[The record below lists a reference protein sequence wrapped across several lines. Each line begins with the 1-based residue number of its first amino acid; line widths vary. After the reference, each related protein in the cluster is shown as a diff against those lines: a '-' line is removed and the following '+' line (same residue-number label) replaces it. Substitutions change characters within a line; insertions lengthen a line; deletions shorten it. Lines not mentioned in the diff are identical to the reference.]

1 MKQSKRSPKKNRT
14 EQNEKNSGMSIFS
27 TILFGNRGSRPLRL
41 LNFSCIYLSFYP
53 IFFAT
58 VLDSIENTKIY
69 FLWGIESQ
77 KLSFFNPIQDLNLL
91 SISSCI
97 ILSLAIFLWQ
107 KKRIP
112 REIATDTYNKL
123 PCPHPDCEQLLE
135 LQQKLNA
142 SEQLADCL
150 KERLHYQSTIAHLY
164 QLSLTETEFEVV
176 LQEATKAIATK
187 LNVEFVGIFELQNN
201 ESACIL
207 QAGVGWSEDFIG
219 YAKIWLSSTSLAG
232 YTLDRRQAVV
242 FNDLLIETRF
252 QASPLFHNA
261 KIVSGINLSILKSEG
276 IYGMLGAYS
285 TRSRQFQENEL
296 EFLLAI
302 GEIIA
307 AAEQK
312 QQQAI
317 QLNLFK
323 RAIDASSNSIAIT
336 DAIANETSIIY
347 VNPSFENLT
356 GYKAEEIIGRGSH
369 LLYTSATLDKH
380 IDPKIRQEI
389 ARAKLCGIEYHA
401 IFQNYRRDGTAYW
414 SEFYLAPV
422 LNSQSHL
429 THYIKIQTDISDRHL
444 AEIAL
449 RESEEQ
455 FRLAF
460 ELAPIGVF
468 IASLDGNY
476 LQVNEA
482 LCRALGYSRQE
493 LLQKNQR
500 DLTHPDDRAADLAVN
515 QQLLLEETDRFQ
527 LEKRFLAKNGRI
539 VCALLQ
545 GVVVKDDCGIPHH
558 LLGQLV
564 DISDRKQAEEALK
577 DSERRLEGIL
587 ASLEDVV
594 WSATADEFLPLYLN
608 QAAETVYGRPVA
620 EFFRNPALWF
630 EIVHPEDRSRVKRQE
645 QLLMSTGHS
654 EIEYRILGPEGET
667 RWLYCRSRVV
677 RDEDGKP
684 CRVDGI
690 SSDITGRKEAEAQL
704 RHSAFYDSLT
714 DLPNRTAF
722 IDRLWHT
729 LRRAKRRGGYLF
741 AVLFLDLDWFK
752 VVNDS
757 LGHSIGDL
765 LLVQMARRLESC
777 LRPSDT
783 LARLGGDEFTILL
796 EDLEQCEDAIEITE
810 MILNSLRSPFDLEG
824 REVFT
829 NTSIGIAF
837 SQPPTA
843 NTATPISYNRPEDF
857 LRDADTAMYRAKSLG
872 KGRYAIF
879 DSKMHAGALAR
890 LELETDLR
898 RSLEREELFVCYQPI
913 ISLVREELIGFEALL
928 RWQHPKKGLIS
939 PAKFIPIAEESGAIV
954 PIGAWILEEATRQL
968 HLWHEQFPYY
978 SSLTMNINLSSKQ
991 IRESALIDAIDRI
1004 LAQTKLAGRFLK
1016 LEITESILMDNVE
1029 AATQMLLALR
1039 KRQIQLCID
1048 DFGTGYSSLSY
1059 LHRFPVNTLKIDR
1072 SFVKRMQPNGK
1083 NLEIIQAIVSLA
1095 GALGMDVVAEGIET
1109 EAQLTQLKTLGCR
1122 FGQGY
1127 FFFRPLTKNEV
1138 EDLLKKG

>member
-1 MKQSKRSPKKNRT
+1 MTSDRQ
-14 EQNEKNSGMSIFS
+14 
-27 TILFGNRGSRPLRL
+27 
-41 LNFSCIYLSFYP
+41 
-53 IFFAT
+53 
-58 VLDSIENTKIY
+58 
-69 FLWGIESQ
+69 
-77 KLSFFNPIQDLNLL
+77 
-91 SISSCI
+91 
-97 ILSLAIFLWQ
+97 
-107 KKRIP
+107 
-112 REIATDTYNKL
+112 NKL
-123 PCPHPDCEQLLE
+123 PCPHSDCVQLLE

-142 SEQLADCL
+142 SAQHTHWLE
-150 KERLHYQSTIAHLY
+150 ERLHYQSVITYLG

-176 LQEATKAIATK
+176 LQEVARAIAST
-187 LNVEFVGIFELQNN
+187 LNVEFVGIFELLDN
-201 ESACIL
+201 ESSCLL
-207 QAGVGWSEDFIG
+207 QAGIGWPEDFIG
-219 YAKIWLSSTSLAG
+219 YAKIWLSSSSLAG
-232 YTLDRRQAVV
+232 YAIEKQEMVV
-242 FNDLLIETRF
+242 FSDLLVETRF

-261 KIVSGINLSILKSEG
+261 KIVSGANLPILKPEG
-276 IYGMLGAYS
+276 TYGMLGAYS
-285 TRSRQFQENEL
+285 TRSRQFEGSDL
-296 EFLLAI
+296 EFLQAI
-302 GEIIA
+302 GEIVA

-312 QQQAI
+312 QQQLV

-323 RAIDASSNSIAIT
+323 RALDASSNSIAIT
-336 DAIANETSIIY
+336 NAIANNTPIIY

-356 GYKAEEIIGRGSH
+356 GYKAAEIIGRSSDR
-369 LLYTSATLDKH
+369 LYASANLEKR

-389 ARAKLCGIEYHA
+389 ARAKLCGLEYHA
-401 IFQNYRRDGTAYW
+401 VFQNYRRDGTPYW

-422 LNSQSHL
+422 LNSQGYL
-429 THYIKIQTDISDRHL
+429 THYIKIQTDISDRYL

-468 IASLDGNY
+468 IASLDGDY
-476 LQVNEA
+476 IRVNEA

-527 LEKRFLAKNGRI
+527 LEKRLLAKDGRI

-545 GVVVKDDCGIPHH
+545 GVVIKDDSGIPRH

-564 DISDRKQAEEALK
+564 DISDRKRAEEALK
-577 DSERRLEGIL
+577 TSERRLEGIL
-587 ASLEDVV
+587 ASIEDVV
-594 WSATADEFLPLYLN
+594 WSTTADGFLPLYLN

-620 EFFRNPALWF
+620 EFFCNPELWF
-630 EIVHPEDRSRVKRQE
+630 EIVHPEDRSRVKRQM
-645 QLLMSTGHS
+645 QILMSTGHS
-654 EIEYRILGPEGET
+654 EIEYRILQPRGET
-667 RWLYCRSRVV
+667 RWLYCRSRLV
-677 RDEDGKP
+677 RDENGQT
-684 CRVDGI
+684 CRIDGI
-690 SSDITGRKEAEAQL
+690 SSDITERKEAEAQL

-714 DLPNRTAF
+714 DLPNRAAF

-729 LRRAKRRGGYLF
+729 MRRAKRRGGYLF

-752 VVNDS
+752 VINDS

-810 MILNSLRSPFDLEG
+810 IILDSLRSPFDLEG
-824 REVFT
+824 HEVFT

-837 SQPPTA
+837 SQVDCQERHESSCSS
-843 NTATPISYNRPEDF
+843 IVYDRPEDF
-857 LRDADTAMYRAKSLG
+857 LRDADIAMYRAKALG

-898 RSLEREELFVCYQPI
+898 RSLERKELFVCYQPI
-913 ISLVREELIGFEALL
+913 ISLATADLIGFEALL
-928 RWQHPKKGLIS
+928 RWQHPTKGLIS
-939 PAKFIPIAEESGAIV
+939 PGKFIPIAEESGAIV
-954 PIGAWILEEATRQL
+954 PIGAWILEQATRQL
-968 HLWHEQFPYY
+968 HLWQEQFPYY
-978 SSLTMNINLSSKQ
+978 SSLTININLSGKQ
-991 IRESALIDAIDRI
+991 IREPTLIDAIDRI

-1016 LEITESILMDNVE
+1016 LEITESILMENVE

-1072 SFVKRMQPNGK
+1072 SFVKRMRPNGK
-1083 NLEIIQAIVSLA
+1083 NMEIIQAIVSLA

-1109 EAQLTQLKTLGCR
+1109 EAQLTQLKALGCP

-1138 EDLLKKG
+1138 EDLLKK